1 MDLPKTRN
9 PEKWTKD
16 VAISKKDFMTNN
28 IGGMDMMEYFKKR
41 GLKPK
46 FSFENGVAT
55 NLETGEKIQL

>member
-1 MDLPKTRN
+1 MDLPKTKN
-9 PEKWTKD
+9 PDKWIND
-16 VAISKKDFMTNN
+16 VAVSRADFMTNN
-28 IGGMDMMEYFKKR
+28 VGGMDMMEHFKKR